1 MRTTQEAP
9 TVAQALKAYIQ
20 SFRGSESG
28 QGLVEY
34 SLILALV
41 SIATIAML
49 TALGTDVGAVFTFI
63 SGQLP

>member
-1 MRTTQEAP
+1 MDSCRTHDA
-9 TVAQALKAYIQ
+9 
-20 SFRGSESG
+20 G

-34 SLILALV
+34 SLIVALV

>member
-1 MRTTQEAP
+1 MLET
-9 TVAQALKAYIQ
+9 LSAYVQ
-20 SFRGSESG
+20 SFRSDESG

-41 SIATIAML
+41 SIAAIVMMT
-49 TALGTDVGAVFTFI
+49 TLGTDIGAVFTFI

>member
-1 MRTTQEAP
+1 MT
-9 TVAQALKAYIQ
+9 QALVAYIE
-20 SFRGSESG
+20 SCRSDESG

>member
-1 MRTTQEAP
+1 
-9 TVAQALKAYIQ
+9 VVQALNAYIQ

-34 SLILALV
+34 SLIIALV

-49 TALGTDVGAVFTFI
+49 TALGADVGAVFTFI

>member
-1 MRTTQEAP
+1 MIET
-9 TVAQALKAYIQ
+9 LNAYIQ
-20 SFRGSESG
+20 SFRSDESG

-41 SIATIAML
+41 SIAAIVMMT
-49 TALGTDVGAVFTFI
+49 TLGTDIGAVFTFI

>member
-1 MRTTQEAP
+1 MLET
-9 TVAQALKAYIQ
+9 LSAYIQ
-20 SFRGSESG
+20 SFRSDESG

-41 SIATIAML
+41 SIAAIVMMT
-49 TALGTDVGAVFTFI
+49 TLGTDIGAVFTFI